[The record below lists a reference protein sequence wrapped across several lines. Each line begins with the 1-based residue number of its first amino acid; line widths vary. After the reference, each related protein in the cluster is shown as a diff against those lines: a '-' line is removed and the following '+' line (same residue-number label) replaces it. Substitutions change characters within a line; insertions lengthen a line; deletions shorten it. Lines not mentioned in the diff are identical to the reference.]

1 MAVTCIFKYQSDTF
15 TCFQKEKWD
24 WRGQSKKKYSGV
36 GGGGEFW
43 SRARKFGGLRS
54 VLVEFWRVTH
64 TSLFTS

>member
-36 GGGGEFW
+36 GGGGSSGLEPGNLEVCGLFW
-43 SRARKFGGLRS
+43 
-54 VLVEFWRVTH
+54 
-64 TSLFTS
+64 